1 MRNKILSALS
11 ITLLALS
18 IAQTAKAQPDYAY
31 IERKGWS
38 LGMNVGIGDLWG
50 DVGTKSPIEH
60 YKNDNYGDY
69 VNAFGG
75 VFVRYTFRPSFVFR
89 AAFNYGTVAA
99 GDNMNENLARKT
111 LKYES
116 DEVQRYQRNLDVKT
130 SILEGSMMFEI
141 NPLRFNPLSRTAKMH
156 FQPYLLVG
164 IAGYHFVSKGRYI
177 ARDGAAGATSGQY
190 IKLYDLHIE
199 GDGFKGAGMPA
210 AYSKWQ
216 MAVPLG
222 IGGKWDLSPKMAIG
236 IEYVYRMAFTDYL
249 DGVSQ
254 NYIDPKL
261 YKENGLTDQ
270 QAKLAAAM
278 SDKSW
283 ELDKNKVHKAGD
295 KRGNNS
301 GADAYSTISISLF
314 YKFKSRANPWWE

>member
-1 MRNKILSALS
+1 MRNKILSSLS
-11 ITLLALS
+11 ITLLAFTM
-18 IAQTAKAQPDYAY
+18 TAKAQPDYAY

-60 YKNDNYGDY
+60 YKNDKYSSYLN
-69 VNAFGG
+69 VSGG
-75 VFVRYTFRPSFVFR
+75 LFVRYTFKPAFVFR
-89 AAFNYGTVAA
+89 AAVNYGTFAA
-99 GDNMNENLARKT
+99 GDNMNVNLAKKA

-130 SILEGSMMFEI
+130 NIWEGSVMFEI
-141 NPLRFNPLSRTAKMH
+141 NPLRFNPLSRTARMH

-164 IAGYHFVSKGRYI
+164 ISGYHFVSKGRFV
-177 ARDGAAGATSGQY
+177 AKNNAAGASNGQY

-199 GDGFKGAGMPA
+199 GDGFKGDGMPA

-222 IGGKWDLSPKMAIG
+222 IGGKWDLSPKMALG
-236 IEYVYRMAFTDYL
+236 IEYVYRMCFTDYL

-270 QAKLAAAM
+270 QAIIATAM
-278 SDKSW
+278 RDKSW
-283 ELDKNKVHKAGD
+283 EIDKNKIHKTGE
-295 KRGNNS
+295 KRGNNA
-301 GADAYSTISISLF
+301 GGDAYSTISISLY